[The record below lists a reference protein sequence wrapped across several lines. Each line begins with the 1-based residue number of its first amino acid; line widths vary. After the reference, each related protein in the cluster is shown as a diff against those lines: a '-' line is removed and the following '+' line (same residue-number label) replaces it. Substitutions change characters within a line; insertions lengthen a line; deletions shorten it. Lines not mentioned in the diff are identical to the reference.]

1 MFHVFFVEVRWSN
14 VGSSSEP
21 PHASIGLKIT
31 VVEMHRRTEG
41 IARVHHTRQPTGEE
55 GNSLPRRHSLGPV
68 HTALGSRLQRFLG
81 HRSIHHRKI
90 DPGFFPHG
98 SVFENARHPPSSVG
112 ASPAIFLEGGFSV
125 DFGDGIGDGDLCFA
139 EHFFEAGSHGVI
151 SVGSVSRADE
161 GVGCVV
167 HSRVRIPSDGNGRS
181 ILRLLSIVGSRRLG
195 GIVGNASGEKRALEG
210 FPFDGG
216 GGSAERASRGSRH
229 GHGRKNGSGHK
240 SHGGRSESR
249 RYDEKGGAAE
259 VHDE

>member
-1 MFHVFFVEVRWSN
+1 MSNSVVFVGPGLELRVELGIVPVAHLLVCSVEMFHVFFVEVRWSN

-98 SVFENARHPPSSVG
+98 SITEDTRHSSS
-112 ASPAIFLEGGFSV
+112 AALACPAIFLEGGFSV

-151 SVGSVSRADE
+151 SVGSVSGADE
-161 GVGCVV
+161 GVGCFVNWCM
-167 HSRVRIPSDGNGRS
+167 RIPSDADGRS
-181 ILRLLSIVGSRRLG
+181 IHGLLSFFSSVCCLVG
-195 GIVGNASGEKRALEG
+195 KT
-210 FPFDGG
+210 
-216 GGSAERASRGSRH
+216 
-229 GHGRKNGSGHK
+229 GRK
-240 SHGGRSESR
+240 
-249 RYDEKGGAAE
+249 
-259 VHDE
+259 